1 MHNRLRGL
9 TLVEL
14 LASTVIAT
22 LTLVVG
28 ANAWGYCMTISVQ
41 QHQTSVGSQLARAD
55 IERAKVLGWAN
66 LPLGTLSGTTATH
79 TGALEYFNAVG
90 APLANSTGAIFSVQ
104 RTVTDTGITVNGT
117 TYTLNATS
125 KRTVT
130 ATVRTISPSK
140 AVVSMATV
148 LAKDG
153 V

>member
-1 MHNRLRGL
+1 MRNKLRGL

-14 LASTVIAT
+14 LASTVIAS

-28 ANAWGYCMTISVQ
+28 ANAWGYCMGLSVQ

-55 IERAKVLGWAN
+55 VERAKVLGWAN
-66 LPLGTLSGTTATH
+66 LPLGTVSGTTATH
-79 TGALEYFNAVG
+79 TGALEYFNSVG
-90 APLANSTGAIFSVQ
+90 VALSNSTGATFSVQ
-104 RTVTDTGITVNGT
+104 RTVTDSSITIDGT
-117 TYTLNATS
+117 TYTLNALS

-130 ATVRTISPSK
+130 ATVRNVNQNK
-140 AVVSMATV
+140 VVVTMATV

>member
-1 MHNRLRGL
+1 MRNKLRGL

-14 LASTVIAT
+14 LASTVIAS
-22 LTLVVG
+22 LTLIVG

-66 LPLGTLSGTTATH
+66 LPLGTVSGTTATH
-79 TGALEYFNAVG
+79 TGSLEYFNSVG

-104 RTVTDTGITVNGT
+104 RTVTDTGITVSGT
-117 TYTLNATS
+117 TYTLNSLS

-130 ATVRTISPSK
+130 ATVRTLSPSK
-140 AVVSMATV
+140 VVVTMATV